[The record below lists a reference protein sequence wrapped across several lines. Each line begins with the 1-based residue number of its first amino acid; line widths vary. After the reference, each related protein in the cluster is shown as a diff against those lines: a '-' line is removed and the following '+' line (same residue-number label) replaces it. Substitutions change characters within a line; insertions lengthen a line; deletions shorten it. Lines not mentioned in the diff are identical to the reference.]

1 MLAQKAY
8 NVLVL
13 LDWSKF
19 LTLFRPCIDLH
30 EGQVKQIIGGSLSDA
45 GADTNFVSNKEASHY
60 ATLYKSMG
68 LVGGHVISLGA
79 NNQQAVLDSLK
90 AYPKGLQ
97 FGGGVTL
104 KNAAAYIEAGAS
116 KVIVTSYLF
125 DQNDFSWARL
135 SEISAEVGAHN
146 LVIDLSCRKTNQ
158 GWMVAT
164 NRWQTTT
171 NVKIDERLIEQLQP
185 YCAEFLIHSADVE
198 GLQAGIDSDLISL
211 LGDLVSIPTTYAGG
225 ARSLDDL
232 DTVKSLSNG
241 KVDLTI
247 GSALDIFG
255 GSGVTLEYCVNWNE
269 RNN

>member
-1 MLAQKAY
+1 MTA
-8 NVLVL
+8 
-13 LDWSKF
+13 
-19 LTLFRPCIDLH
+19 FRPCIDLH
-30 EGQVKQIIGGSLSDA
+30 EGQVKQIIGGSLSDS
-45 GADTNFVSNKEASHY
+45 GADTNFVSDEQASHY
-60 ATLYKSMG
+60 ASLYKK
-68 LVGGHVISLGA
+68 LNLKGGHVISLGA
-79 NNQQAVLDSLK
+79 NNEQAVIDSLK

-97 FGGGVTL
+97 FGGGVTRE
-104 KNAAAYIEAGAS
+104 NAAAYIDAGAS

-125 DQNDFSWARL
+125 EQNDFSWARL

-146 LVIDLSCRKTNQ
+146 LVVDLSCRKTNQ

-164 NRWQTTT
+164 NRWQTIT
-171 NVKIDERLIEQLQP
+171 NAKIDRHFIEQLQP

-211 LGDLVSIPTTYAGG
+211 LSNLVSIPTTYAGG
-225 ARSLDDL
+225 AKSLDDL
-232 DTVKSLSNG
+232 DRVDSLSNG

-255 GSGVTLEYCVNWNE
+255 GSGVTIQDCVDWNI

>member
-1 MLAQKAY
+1 LGVAT
-8 NVLVL
+8 
-13 LDWSKF
+13 
-19 LTLFRPCIDLH
+19 LTVFRPCIDLH
-30 EGQVKQIIGGSLSDA
+30 QGKVKQIVGGSLSDS
-45 GADTNFVSNKEASHY
+45 GADTNFVSDEEASY
-60 ATLYKSMG
+60 FAALYSNLG
-68 LVGGHVISLGA
+68 LKGGHVISLGD
-79 NNQQAVLDSLK
+79 NNQQAILEALK

-97 FGGGVTL
+97 FGGGVTTG
-104 KNAAAYIEAGAS
+104 NAAAYIDAGAD

-125 DQNDFSWARL
+125 EQNDFSWARL
-135 SEISAEVGAHN
+135 SEISAEVGSHN

-164 NRWQTTT
+164 NRWQTIT
-171 NVKIDERLIEQLQP
+171 NAKIDKYFIEKIQP

-211 LGDLVSIPTTYAGG
+211 LGNLVSIPTTYAGG
-225 ARSLDDL
+225 AKSLDDL
-232 DTVKSLSNG
+232 DTVNSLSDG

-255 GSGVTLEYCVNWNE
+255 GSGVTLQDCVDWNE

>member
-1 MLAQKAY
+1 MRLIF
-8 NVLVL
+8 L
-13 LDWSKF
+13 LGVRL
-19 LTLFRPCIDLH
+19 LTVFRPCIDLH
-30 EGQVKQIIGGSLSDA
+30 EGKVKQIVGGSLCDA
-45 GADTNFVSNKEASHY
+45 GADTNFVSDKPASHY
-60 ATLYKSMG
+60 AALYRSHS
-68 LVGGHVISLGA
+68 LAGGHIISLGA
-79 NNQQAVLDSLK
+79 NNQQAALGALE

-97 FGGGVTL
+97 FGGGVTRE
-104 KNAAAYIEAGAS
+104 NAAAYIDAGAS

-125 DQNDFSWARL
+125 EQNDFSWARL

-146 LVIDLSCRKTNQ
+146 LVVDLSCRKTNQ

-164 NRWQTTT
+164 NRWQTIT
-171 NVKIDERLIEQLQP
+171 NAKIDRHLIEQLQP

-211 LGDLVSIPTTYAGG
+211 LGNLVSIPTTYAGG
-225 ARSLDDL
+225 AKSLDDL
-232 DTVKSLSNG
+232 DRVDSLSDG

-255 GSGVTLEYCVNWNE
+255 GSGVTIQDCVDWNI